1 MRIEAILRSNGSRI
15 IAIPMATSAVA
26 AARLLKSENIGAVV
40 VKDTCGTEGDVVLG
54 ILSERDLLHAL
65 ADHGAAALK
74 MPVSSLMS
82 RAVVA
87 CGPGDD
93 AEDVAGLML
102 KHHVRHVPVLEGE
115 ALIGVISIRD
125 LLALHAG
132 PASSGAV
139 MASASGMS
147 RTELRQ

>member
-1 MRIEAILRSNGSRI
+1 MRVDAILQSKGSRI
-15 IAIPMATSAVA
+15 IAIRMGTSAEA

-54 ILSERDLLHAL
+54 ILSERDLLHAF

-82 RAVVA
+82 RVVIS
-87 CGPGDD
+87 CRPGDD

-102 KHHVRHVPVLEGE
+102 KHHIRHIPVLEGE

-125 LLALHAG
+125 LLALHAAPRAAG
-132 PASSGAV
+132 HAMAGA
-139 MASASGMS
+139 AQP
-147 RTELRQ
+147 RPLELRQ